1 MQGRRVEFV
10 IAGSGAGG
18 ATLANELAKR
28 GKDILVVEKGKYEH
42 KFGTLRDIARFY
54 DLKKFSRRREF
65 PRRGFPCSGP
75 IWLEEPQSFP
85 VATGFDAWKRN

>member
-42 KFGTLRDIARFY
+42 KFGTLRFNGHENVLVLMTGHSTLI
-54 DLKKFSRRREF
+54 SR
-65 PRRGFPCSGP
+65 G
-75 IWLEEPQSFP
+75 
-85 VATGFDAWKRN
+85 